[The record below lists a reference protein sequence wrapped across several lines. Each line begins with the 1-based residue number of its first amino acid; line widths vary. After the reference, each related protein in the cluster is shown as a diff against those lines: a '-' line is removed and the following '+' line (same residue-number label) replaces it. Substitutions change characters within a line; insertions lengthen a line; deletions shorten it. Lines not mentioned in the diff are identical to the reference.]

1 MLLELHTG
9 FTGGRERGLVLPS
22 LRISHNFVVIYT
34 GKGFSVVNEAE
45 VAVFLTF
52 SSFSYDSMDIC
63 NLISGSSALSKSSLY
78 IWKFLDHILLKS
90 RLKDFEHTLLRSEI
104 SATVPRFEQ
113 FFGIALLFGCNENYG
128 F

>member
-1 MLLELHTG
+1 MIHT
-9 FTGGRERGLVLPS
+9 V
-22 LRISHNFVVIYT
+22 
-34 GKGFSVVNEAE
+34 KGFSVVNEAE

-113 FFGIALLFGCNENYG
+113 FFGIALLCGCNENYG